1 MANYPSIDSELLRTF
16 VAIAD
21 HGGFTRA
28 AEMVN
33 RTQSAVSMQMKRLEE
48 DVMQRPLFQ
57 REGRQFSLTAE
68 GQLLL
73 SYARRILKL
82 HAEVMNSMRE
92 PDMVGTVRIGT
103 PDDYVMRFM
112 QGVLVRFADAYPLV
126 QVELHC
132 EPSFQLL
139 QRQDLDPT
147 TAPGTPGLGPG
158 PRQQPAHAEHAA
170 VGDVQLP
177 LFLPFLGLQ
186 RPGRHGARIPHRL
199 HQPQPVGDHGRG
211 QRRSGDHRATAKP
224 DHRGPGDHRRGARP
238 AEHAHGQYRAAAQ
251 RQHPIPGHR
260 DLGRT
265 DRRSLQILSPSSTVQ
280 NSRKPTNNR
289 RSLGSG
295 NAWARRTPQLM
306 LSKPPNA
313 RGAARAQS
321 T

>member
-48 DVMQRPLFQ
+48 DVVQRPLFQ

-92 PDMVGTVRIGT
+92 PHMVGTVRIGT

-112 QGVLVRFADAYPLV
+112 QGVLVRFADSYPLV

-139 QRQDLDPT
+139 QRQDLDLT
-147 TAPGTPGLGPG
+147 IVTREPGTEIGQLL
-158 PRQQPAHAEHAA
+158 RQE
-170 VGDVQLP
+170 
-177 LFLPFLGLQ
+177 
-186 RPGRHGARIPHRL
+186 RL
-199 HQPQPVGDHGRG
+199 VW
-211 QRRSGDHRATAKP
+211 
-224 DHRGPGDHRRGARP
+224 
-238 AEHAHGQYRAAAQ
+238 AQ
-251 RQHPIPGHR
+251 
-260 DLGRT
+260 
-265 DRRSLQILSPSSTVQ
+265 
-280 NSRKPTNNR
+280 
-289 RSLGSG
+289 
-295 NAWARRTPQLM
+295 
-306 LSKPPNA
+306 A
-313 RGAARAQS
+313 RGASLHTQNTLPLAMFNSHCFCRAWACNGLDALGRDYRIAYTSPSLSAIMAAVSAGLAITAQLQS
-321 T
+321 LITADLQIIGEAEGLPSMPMASIVLLRNSNTQSQVSETLAEQIVEGFRF